1 MSYRHLDVATAPM
14 GGVAANP
21 GARQQV
27 LWREERS
34 GASVAINY
42 SPAGFTAQHAKMLDE
57 EGAHCHYH
65 ATVNERHYML
75 AGDYPIWHWATP
87 TAEPT
92 LTVLRRHTYLENPP
106 RTLHGSRPDLRPQ
119 VGTQLL
125 VWNTKGG
132 TSIFAEDGRHETFRL
147 QPGEQAPRDGWARP
161 TIHTVDT
168 MEWQAHPTMRGWKV
182 KHLAPAI
189 PDSPAVFVVNVPP
202 DTRAPM
208 AGTFGAERRWLFV
221 LSGDLAVTMNGDA
234 LMLREG
240 HFVQWDAVSRLA
252 FASGTISNGGATVL
266 CIGHD
271 LATERLMTPPPA
283 RGRTKVG

>member
-1 MSYRHLDVATAPM
+1 MQWRKRPEEDDMSGYRHLDIATAPLS
-14 GGVAANP
+14 GVAANP

-27 LWREERS
+27 LWRDERS

-42 SPAGFTAQHAKMLDE
+42 TPAGFTAQHAKMLAE

-75 AGDYPIWHWATP
+75 AGDYPIWHWTGP
-87 TAEPT
+87 GAEPT

-106 RTLHGSRPDLRPQ
+106 RTLHGSRPELRPQ

-132 TSIFAEDGRHETFRL
+132 TSIFAADARHETFRL

-168 MEWQAHPTMRGWKV
+168 MAWQAHPTARGWKI
-182 KHLAPAI
+182 KNLAPAI
-189 PDSPAVFVVNVPP
+189 PDSPAVFVVNVPC
-202 DTRAPM
+202 DASAPP
-208 AGTFGAERRWLFV
+208 ATIAGAERRWLFV
-221 LSGDLAVTMNGDA
+221 LSGDLAVAMNGQA
-234 LMLREG
+234 LALREG
-240 HFVQWDAVSRLA
+240 HFVHWAPDTRLA
-252 FASGTISNGGATVL
+252 FADAAISSGGATVL

-271 LATERLMTPPPA
+271 LATER
-283 RGRTKVG
+283 